1 MSYVPKEW
9 AKTGGEFWTPK
20 APIKAVAAK
29 KPADCRKARGKERA
43 VDPSVV
49 QQTDWAVATIA

>member
-9 AKTGGEFWTPK
+9 AKTGGEFWAPK

-29 KPADCRKARGKERA
+29 KPAGAEKPAEKKGL
-43 VDPSVV
+43 
-49 QQTDWAVATIA
+49 